1 MEKARRKSK
10 FLASLYYLLNF
21 ESEPVKLIIKFNVPS
36 SKFNVF
42 IRVLQRLPHE
52 CLGAC
57 RSLESLAWCS
67 NLAADGMKREPR

>member
-36 SKFNVF
+36 SKFNV
-42 IRVLQRLPHE
+42 LYE
-52 CLGAC
+52 CCNDFLTSAWEHVDHWNLWHGVATW
-57 RSLESLAWCS
+57 LET
-67 NLAADGMKREPR
+67 E